1 MAEENKKIKLE
12 VELDRDTVVATLML
26 AGKKLTDEIWEQLT
40 KETIQMDFSK
50 LCEDETMVKMALAG
64 FAIISL
70 KI

>member
-26 AGKKLTDEIWEQLT
+26 ARKKLTDEIWGQLT

-50 LCEDETMVKMALAG
+50 LGEDKTMVKMALAG
-64 FAIISL
+64 FAIVSL